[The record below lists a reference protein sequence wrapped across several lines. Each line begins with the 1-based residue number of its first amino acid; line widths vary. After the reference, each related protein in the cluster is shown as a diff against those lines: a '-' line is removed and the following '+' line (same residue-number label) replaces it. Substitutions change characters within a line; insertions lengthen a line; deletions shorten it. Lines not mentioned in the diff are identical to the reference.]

1 MLRNKRG
8 IEKVRYRKKLK
19 EMLKEALL
27 IVAYVIACSIMWI
40 GIIMTELSKDGFI
53 EEETHATSQEKETE
67 KTTEPPQPTGQISMN
82 GVGMVE
88 AVDDSSESIV
98 AKCQWTSL
106 ELTQSELELL
116 YTTVYCEAGNQELE
130 AQIMVAQTIINRI
143 ISPKYPDTLRGV
155 IYQRN
160 SAGAPQFSVI
170 NWSDYEKRGWTDK
183 TKAAVHYA
191 LSYKAYPDAMLY
203 FRSGGHYHNFGQ
215 PYKQVDDMYF
225 SLEVK

>member
-1 MLRNKRG
+1 MKYKMK
-8 IEKVRYRKKLK
+8 I
-19 EMLKEALL
+19 KEALL
-27 IVAYVIACSIMWI
+27 IVAYVIACCIMWI

-53 EEETHATSQEKETE
+53 EEETHATSQGIQTE
-67 KTTEPPQPTGQISMN
+67 ITTEPPQPTGQISMN

-98 AKCQWTSL
+98 AKCQWTKL

-116 YTTVYCEAGNQELE
+116 YTTVYCESGNQELE

-170 NWSDYEKRGWTDK
+170 NWSDFEKHGWTDK